1 MLCANSHLIQ
11 SLFSFFYLQFEQRQE
26 EIVTGIMNN
35 YDVFAAAMMQLG
47 LIGIWT
53 QQPLVNG
60 DEIKRTILT
69 NIPKGPV
76 FRDVMDEQTE
86 WMTTHPGG
94 SREGL
99 INHLRATFPAFV

>member
-1 MLCANSHLIQ
+1 MLCKQPSNPITLR
-11 SLFSFFYLQFEQRQE
+11 FYSQVEQTQE

-76 FRDVMDEQTE
+76 FRDVMDEQIE

-94 SREGL
+94 SKEGL
-99 INHLRATFPAFV
+99 IQHLRATFSAFV